1 MSMNHDVINV
11 ILAFEGVLGLGPV
24 ELWLLGGLTVVSLV
38 ALGRAAWTKRSM
50 RSHETE
56 IDPFRV
62 FPQDTVR
69 RPITPSPIQGLAWAP
84 PSSGDEDDEP
94 FQPAPRA
101 QHSRPAPATPAQH
114 FRPAP
119 APPAQHFRPE
129 PAPPAQHFRPVP
141 ATPAPF
147 PNEADVAPAPIEPP
161 QRPNPGP
168 APARPSW
175 STAPAPRHEEV
186 DEASETIR
194 LPTAADGTV
203 QLLPGMLT
211 MTQGPEV
218 GREYRFL
225 RIGSQPI
232 PEVTMGRAS
241 GPSYRHIHLP
251 AVTVSRMHARIRY
264 NDRNWRIANLS
275 MTNPLRLNGHELSPL
290 EESVL
295 NDGDKIQLGE
305 VELTYRDQ
313 RQ

>member
-11 ILAFEGVLGLGPV
+11 ILAFVGVLGLGPV

-38 ALGRAAWTKRSM
+38 ALGRTAWTKRSM

-62 FPQDTVR
+62 FPQNTVR
-69 RPITPSPIQGLAWAP
+69 RPMTPSPIQGLAWAP

-94 FQPAPRA
+94 FQ
-101 QHSRPAPATPAQH
+101 Q
-114 FRPAP
+114 
-119 APPAQHFRPE
+119 
-129 PAPPAQHFRPVP
+129 APPAQHFRPVP
-141 ATPAPF
+141 APPVPF
-147 PNEADVAPAPIEPP
+147 PNEAHVAPAPIEPP
-161 QRPNPGP
+161 RRPYPGP
-168 APARPSW
+168 TPARPSW

-211 MTQGPEV
+211 MTQGPEI

-241 GPSYRHIHLP
+241 GPPYRHIHLP

-295 NDGDKIQLGE
+295 NDGDRIQLGE

-313 RQ
+313 RK